1 MPRGPRVWPSSS
13 ALRPRPRQC
22 ATNANSERAA
32 DFIGALSLACAER
45 PQGIPFRLRSALA
58 SAKAPRKDRTS
69 SRPHLVTCASTHEH
83 GDTMTADAQTTAGS
97 QSAGESSA
105 AGAAATT
112 TTADPQQI
120 ALGVAAFLAFL
131 GLYYTVRMLAR
142 LRTQRQCNQEAEAL
156 RRTPRAFTPE
166 E

>member
-1 MPRGPRVWPSSS
+1 
-13 ALRPRPRQC
+13 
-22 ATNANSERAA
+22 
-32 DFIGALSLACAER
+32 
-45 PQGIPFRLRSALA
+45 
-58 SAKAPRKDRTS
+58 
-69 SRPHLVTCASTHEH
+69 
-83 GDTMTADAQTTAGS
+83 MTADAQTSAGS